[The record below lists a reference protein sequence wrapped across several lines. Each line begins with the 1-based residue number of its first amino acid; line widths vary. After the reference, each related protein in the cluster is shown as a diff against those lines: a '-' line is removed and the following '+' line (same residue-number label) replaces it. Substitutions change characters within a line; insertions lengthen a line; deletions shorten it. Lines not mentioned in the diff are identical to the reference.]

1 MLNENNLFLLK
12 MLFSIVGEI
21 GLIIVA
27 GLYVLD
33 CWFDS
38 CINLI
43 ETTKEE
49 KEPEMSEAAKRMY
62 S

>member
-1 MLNENNLFLLK
+1 
-12 MLFSIVGEI
+12 MLFSIIGEI

-27 GLYVLD
+27 GLYVMD

-38 CINLI
+38 FINLI
-43 ETTKEE
+43 EATKEKEE
-49 KEPEMSEAAKRMY
+49 KQTELPESIKHMY

>member
-1 MLNENNLFLLK
+1 
-12 MLFSIVGEI
+12 MLFSYLGEI

-27 GLYVLD
+27 GLYVMD

-38 CINLI
+38 FINFI
-43 ETTKEE
+43 ETTKEKEE
-49 KEPEMSEAAKRMY
+49 KDPPMSEAAKRMY